1 MMETLLELLEEMDR
15 DGGTPA
21 RAATHPKEL
30 RARPL
35 PPRRFDHPRLASLGR
50 RESELRFSVEVRQS
64 EVSPVRLARHGSSAE
79 RSIEKALDR
88 LRLTLKLNGEALGGV
103 PHY

>member
-1 MMETLLELLEEMDR
+1 M
-15 DGGTPA
+15 
-21 RAATHPKEL
+21 
-30 RARPL
+30 
-35 PPRRFDHPRLASLGR
+35 PRRTQRNFARGLYLPGDAITHGFASLGR

-64 EVSPVRLARHGSSAE
+64 EVSPVRLGRHGSSAE

-88 LRLTLKLNGEALGGV
+88 LRLTPKLNGEALGGV